1 MTEIV
6 CLSKSHWYAKGHRS
20 HQPTNAVLVK
30 AGEHYRLHLGTFQD
44 ALETCL
50 VLSFMCNDL
59 DMCIVAVC
67 PNGDQATP
75 TVWVKL
81 HPPPSPKFLW

>member
-1 MTEIV
+1 MTEIL
-6 CLSKSHWYAKGHRS
+6 CLSKSHSYAKGNLS

-30 AGEHYRLHLGTFQD
+30 AGEHYLLHLGTFQG

-50 VLSFMCNDL
+50 VLSFMRNDL

-67 PNGDQATP
+67 PNRDQATP
-75 TVWVKL
+75 TVRVKL
-81 HPPPSPKFLW
+81 HPPPSPKFLC